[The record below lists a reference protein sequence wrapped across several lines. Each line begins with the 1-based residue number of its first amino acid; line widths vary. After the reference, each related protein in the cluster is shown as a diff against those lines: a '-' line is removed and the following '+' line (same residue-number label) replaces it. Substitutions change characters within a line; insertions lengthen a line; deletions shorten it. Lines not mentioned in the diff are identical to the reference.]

1 MICRQIFHIYLSIG
15 IGVIVFAFLVSS
27 YKTHHD
33 HFAYILVYLR
43 HVVALLMLDFF
54 DMWLCFDVG
63 PFKTLQ
69 FEKVKLKN
77 HFKIFW
83 FVYIF
88 QEISGLHTVFQI
100 CSVYSE

>member
-1 MICRQIFHIYLSIG
+1 MAKNYNADSNRLLYVNVKYSSANH
-15 IGVIVFAFLVSS
+15 FL
-27 YKTHHD
+27 TH
-33 HFAYILVYLR
+33 
-43 HVVALLMLDFF
+43 DFF

-88 QEISGLHTVFQI
+88 QEISGLHTVLQI